1 MKKII
6 NLNIMFIFGFAIMV
20 LLNSNIVNK
29 NAKQSLSSEIQ
40 KNDTI
45 EDNNNNSNSDVPDLQ
60 IDDQTQQ
67 DIDDMIENG
76 ATDYKIQQV
85 KEMFAKRGYNVDDWV
100 VAF

>member
-29 NAKQSLSSEIQ
+29 NAKQSLSSEIN
-40 KNDTI
+40 KNFQLSLMND
-45 EDNNNNSNSDVPDLQ
+45 SRKSM
-60 IDDQTQQ
+60 
-67 DIDDMIENG
+67 IDDMIENG